1 MSEPSEEEA
10 VNLKPL
16 LLKKFVWDIFPHE
29 ADIPAVLLSL
39 GLTPDGEEGQE
50 VEHAASD
57 ARLTKVAP
65 MFKAVEILSGIMAE
79 AMTEYLLHLLEKNGG
94 GLSDMPEGFRET
106 MAAQN
111 GEVIFQGSI
120 AMIAHMI
127 DYEVLTYT
135 EEMMSK

>member
-1 MSEPSEEEA
+1 LSEPSEEEA

-39 GLTPDGEEGQE
+39 GLVPDGEEGQA

-65 MFKAVEILSGIMAE
+65 MFKAVEILSGVMAE
-79 AMTEYLLHLLEKNGG
+79 AMTAYLMHLLEKNGRD
-94 GLSDMPEGFRET
+94 LADLPEEFREIMT
-106 MAAQN
+106 GQN
-111 GEVIFQGSI
+111 TEVIFQSTI
-120 AMIAHMI
+120 AMIAHMM

-135 EEMMSK
+135 EELMSR

>member
-1 MSEPSEEEA
+1 LSEPSEEEA

-39 GLTPDGEEGQE
+39 GLVPDGEEGQE

-57 ARLTKVAP
+57 ARLSKVAP
-65 MFKAVEILSGIMAE
+65 MFKAVEVLSGIMGE
-79 AMTEYLLHLLEKNGG
+79 AMTAYLLHLLEKQGG
-94 GLSDMPEGFRET
+94 DLASLPDEIRET
-106 MAAQN
+106 MTTQN
-111 GEVIFQGSI
+111 AEVIFQGSI

-135 EEMMSK
+135 EEMRNR